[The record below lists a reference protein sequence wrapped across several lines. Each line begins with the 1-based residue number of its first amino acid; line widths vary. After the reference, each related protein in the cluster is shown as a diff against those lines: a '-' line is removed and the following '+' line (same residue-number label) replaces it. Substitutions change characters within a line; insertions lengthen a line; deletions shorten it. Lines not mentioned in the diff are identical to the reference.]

1 MNKFAALS
9 GLLAALLFSPA
20 HADIKVGITVSATG
34 PAASLGIPEKNTVE
48 FYPATIAGQKMEYIV
63 LDDASDT
70 SKAVANA
77 KKFTSEDKVD
87 VIVGSSTTPNSLAMV
102 DIAAEAKTPMISMAN
117 SVRIVEPQDEKRR
130 WIFKVPQ
137 GDSLMADAIAKHMA
151 STGIKTMGIIGYA
164 DPYGEGWL
172 KEMKRATEAN
182 GIKIIGEEKFNR
194 TDTSVTAQI
203 LKLVSLNPEAIL
215 VAGSGTPAALP
226 HTTLAERN
234 YKGKI
239 YQTHGA
245 ANNDFLRVGGK
256 ALEKGLLPVGP
267 LLVAE
272 QLADSHPAKKAALDY
287 IKVYEGK
294 HGANSR
300 SGFGGHAW
308 DAMQILQIAI
318 PEALKKAQPGSP
330 EFRSALRDAI
340 ENVKG
345 LAGSHGV
352 FNFGAADHA
361 GLGEDAR
368 VMVQIENGTWKLIK

>member
-1 MNKFAALS
+1 MKKFVALS
-9 GLLAALLFSPA
+9 GLLAALMFSPA
-20 HADIKVGITVSATG
+20 HADIKIGITLSATG

-117 SVRIVEPQDEKRR
+117 SARIVEPQDEKRR
-130 WIFKVPQ
+130 WAFKVPQ
-137 GDSLMADAIAKHMA
+137 GDSLMADAIAKHMG

-203 LKLVSLNPEAIL
+203 LKLVSLNPDAIL

-226 HTTLAERN
+226 HTTLAERS

-272 QLADSHPAKKAALDY
+272 QLDDSHPAKKTALEY
-287 IKVYEGK
+287 IKVYEAK
-294 HGANSR
+294 HGAGSR

-308 DAMQILQIAI
+308 DAMLILQKAI
-318 PEALKKAQPGSP
+318 PDALKKAQPGTA
-330 EFRSALRDAI
+330 EFRAALRDAI
-340 ENVKG
+340 EAVKG
-345 LAGSHGV
+345 LPAAHGV
-352 FNFGAADHA
+352 FNFSGTDHA
-361 GLGEDAR
+361 GLADDAR
-368 VMVQIENGTWKLIK
+368 VMVTIENGTWKLIK